1 MDDIF
6 IIKLPSA
13 PTIQQKNTMRPTE
26 KIEPK
31 SVEQVNLKHRQ
42 LNGDSGDNRPV
53 FVLDSSWSPST
64 LRDPVWSIY
73 VLALSEA
80 DWPDIALL
88 CL

>member
-31 SVEQVNLKHRQ
+31 SVEQVNLEHGQ
-42 LNGDSGDNRPV
+42 LNGDSGDKV
-53 FVLDSSWSPST
+53 QLFVLISSWSLSIS
-64 LRDPVWSIY
+64 RDPVRSIY
-73 VLALSEA
+73 LQL
-80 DWPDIALL
+80 
-88 CL
+88 

>member
-42 LNGDSGDNRPV
+42 LNGDSGDKV
-53 FVLDSSWSPST
+53 QLFVLISSWSLSIS
-64 LRDPVWSIY
+64 RDPVRSIY
-73 VLALSEA
+73 LQL
-80 DWPDIALL
+80 
-88 CL
+88 